1 MHRCVPAADAR
12 PSLLRHDRQG
22 RAAPRRRLATA
33 PRPPGPLD
41 EDTAISANLGPARA
55 SEPRCRAL
63 RFLDVRYNAIG
74 ATGATALAVALGR
87 ADSALRVWVTSNAY
101 NDQDAA
107 DLAALLSVD
116 PTTAPLAERGEM
128 TRDHTRPPEM
138 T

>member
-1 MHRCVPAADAR
+1 M
-12 PSLLRHDRQG
+12 
-22 RAAPRRRLATA
+22 
-33 PRPPGPLD
+33 
-41 EDTAISANLGPARA
+41 
-55 SEPRCRAL
+55 
-63 RFLDVRYNAIG
+63 RYNAIG
-74 ATGATALAVALGR
+74 ATGVTALAVALGR

-107 DLAALLSVD
+107 DLAALLSAD